1 MGWVNIPDA
10 SAQDRVTNF
19 FLESPDRK
27 ISSHYV
33 RILPSPD
40 EAVVVPCP
48 RLGIGIY
55 NETYKD

>member
-10 SAQDRVTNF
+10 SAQDTVTNF

-27 ISSHYV
+27 ISNRYV

-40 EAVVVPCP
+40 EGVVVPSP
-48 RLGIGIY
+48 RLENRY
-55 NETYKD
+55 F

>member
-27 ISSHYV
+27 ISNRYV
-33 RILPSPD
+33 RIHLCPD
-40 EAVVVPCP
+40 EAVVLASP

-55 NETYKD
+55 NRS